1 MRREHRGLDLRLN
14 PLLQAFVASVDQ
26 VLAIFGRVPVRE
38 LSGGQL
44 FQAGMA
50 FESWCRDLAAFGG
63 GSHGCGRL
71 VAVAV
76 DGVGGW
82 KLDSTG
88 VDKTRASRV
97 ALEISN
103 M

>member
-1 MRREHRGLDLRLN
+1 MRCEHRGLNLRLD
-14 PLLQAFVASVDQ
+14 PLLQAFCASVDQ
-26 VLAIFGRVPVRE
+26 VVTCLGRVVVRE
-38 LSGGQL
+38 LSGGKG
-44 FQAGMA
+44 FQAGVT